1 MVCQHLRQ
9 LELAIKA
16 ADIIETHRGQVWT
29 ENCREWV
36 YFDCLLDLRA
46 IRGSFHLDAVVSDHT
61 NDDPRSGREAGLTCE
76 ACKDAIMGAH
86 PADAQD
92 KLVFPAPSQ

>member
-1 MVCQHLRQ
+1 MVCQHLSE
-9 LELAIKA
+9 LELAIKTSGIA
-16 ADIIETHRGQVWT
+16 ETHRGQVWS

-36 YFDCLLDLRA
+36 YFDCLLDVRA
-46 IRGSFHLDAVVSDHT
+46 IRESFHLDAVVSDHT

-76 ACKDAIMGAH
+76 DCNDAIMGAH

-92 KLVFPAPSQ
+92 KPVFPASRQ